1 MWKFPTDGIRM
12 WDIKKSKGPGRMINL
27 GPCGEYRIRTGGLD
41 AASVA
46 L

>member
-1 MWKFPTDGIRM
+1 MFTINVN
-12 WDIKKSKGPGRMINL
+12 KKSRLKQPTL
-27 GPCGEYRIRTGGLD
+27 GGEYRIRTGGLD